1 MSVSSPE
8 EVIRK
13 LFDAINKGDID
24 TAVALY
30 EPGGSL
36 VAQPGQVET
45 GTAALRE
52 ALEAFAAI
60 KPTLTLE
67 QEAFVMADGIALS
80 VVKWTLKG
88 SGPDGELIQMEGKSS
103 DVLRQQS
110 DKSWLIAID
119 NPWGSEILG

>member
-1 MSVSSPE
+1 MSVRSPE

-110 DKSWLIAID
+110 DESWLIVID

>member
-45 GTAALRE
+45 GTPALRE
-52 ALEAFAAI
+52 ALEAFTAI

-67 QEAFVMADGIALS
+67 QEAFVVADGIALS

-119 NPWGSEILG
+119 NPWGPEILG